1 MGSDLLTGRRNVM
14 MDLKKKWIE
23 TQTLDLCLLL
33 IPNIP
38 TFHYSI
44 RLNNAASHKNHFIS
58 VKIKKF
64 QDFYFLVRRLPVGTI
79 LLGKNDQLAHIPL
92 PPASGLNFGIV
103 F

>member
-23 TQTLDLCLLL
+23 TQKLDLCLLL

-38 TFHYSI
+38 TFHYSM

-79 LLGKNDQLAHIPL
+79 LFGENDQLTHIAL
-92 PPASGLNFGIV
+92 SVAFGLNTGVIF
-103 F
+103 